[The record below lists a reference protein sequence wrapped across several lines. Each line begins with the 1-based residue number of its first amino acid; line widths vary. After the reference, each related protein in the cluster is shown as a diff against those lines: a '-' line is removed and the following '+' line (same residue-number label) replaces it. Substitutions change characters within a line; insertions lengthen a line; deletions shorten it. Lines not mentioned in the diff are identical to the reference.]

1 MFGDCCDKRKKIMSY
16 RDILNKQIADLEQ
29 RIKSTQ
35 DEKSE
40 LEKQLNKLKVTEF
53 NCETGE
59 EILRDATDKEMLNY
73 KASEKAREALEAEA
87 EAKANAKAAI
97 LDRIGLTVDELQTIL
112 G

>member
-40 LEKQLNKLKVTEF
+40 LEKQLKKLKVTEF
-53 NCETGE
+53 E
-59 EILRDATDKEMLNY
+59 EDMATESTQILLKG
-73 KASEKAREALEAEA
+73 S
-87 EAKANAKAAI
+87 
-97 LDRIGLTVDELQTIL
+97 
-112 G
+112 